1 MRYDY
6 EDTEDYVLHRL
17 FLIISILHVIKCQ
30 TIVIKF
36 TFIIQIK
43 GKVKNYSK
51 IYQKKKKK
59 LCLNV
64 QNKMSKVVRQAACSS
79 CSQQQSGC
87 KSIWAHMACW
97 RHKDWSLQTD
107 NLHLNITGSRY
118 GFETAG
124 GNSHFITETSCLC
137 VSSSSVAQ
145 LPTIFCHI
153 SLSLSL
159 SLKRRFSSCF
169 IDYTLHQH

>member
-1 MRYDY
+1 
-6 EDTEDYVLHRL
+6 
-17 FLIISILHVIKCQ
+17 
-30 TIVIKF
+30 
-36 TFIIQIK
+36 
-43 GKVKNYSK
+43 
-51 IYQKKKKK
+51 
-59 LCLNV
+59 
-64 QNKMSKVVRQAACSS
+64 MSKVVRQAACSS
-79 CSQQQSGC
+79 CSQRQSGC

-97 RHKDWSLQTD
+97 RHRGWSLQTD

-153 SLSLSL
+153 SLSLSPSQKTSFFL
-159 SLKRRFSSCF
+159 FYGLHTASALMCLF
-169 IDYTLHQH
+169 INYGCNFVPLPNLFFLIQKENSI